1 MIEQQVCT
9 FFLNDIYFGIP
20 VQHVQEVIRPH
31 ALTRVPL
38 APPDI
43 CGLMNLRGQI
53 VTVIDLQR
61 RLDMKPSERRQPVS
75 TKVCVSPI
83 HQPSEVE
90 DQPTGFN
97 TGFNIVVQTDREV
110 VSFLVDDIG
119 DIVDVTEAQFEPPP
133 ANLKGKMRQ
142 MLSGAY
148 SLQNGFLLILD
159 TERIL
164 AIKANS

>member
-61 RLDMKPSERRQPVS
+61 RLDMKPSERRKPVS
-75 TKVCVSPI
+75 TEVRVSPLDR
-83 HQPSEVE
+83 PSEVE
-90 DQPTGFN
+90 DQP

-110 VSFLVDDIG
+110 VSFLVDNIG
-119 DIVDVTEAQFEPPP
+119 DIVDVTEAHFEPPP

-159 TERIL
+159 TEKIL
-164 AIKANS
+164 AVKAYS

>member
-20 VQHVQEVIRPH
+20 VEHVQEVIRPH

-75 TKVCVSPI
+75 TEVYVSPLDR
-83 HQPSEVE
+83 PSEVD
-90 DQPTGFN
+90 DQPA
-97 TGFNIVVQTDREV
+97 GFNIVVQTDREM

-119 DIVDVTEAQFEPPP
+119 DIVDVTDAQFEPPP

-159 TERIL
+159 TEKIL
-164 AIKANS
+164 AVKAYS